1 VTWHSLL
8 WLAARITGLS
18 AAGVIATTLVAGIA
32 LRNSLFGGWLRLR
45 DLGAIHRFLTWSW
58 APLICLHVGVV
69 LLDPI
74 SRIRPLDVLLPFGV
88 TYGALA
94 VGFGTLAFDLLLLI
108 AAASY
113 MPGML
118 GWRTWRWIHRLTYA
132 LVCLVIV
139 HALLAGTDLAR
150 PLVRSAFVAIATFT
164 LVMSAAR
171 VTLGRL
177 GRPSIES

>member
-18 AAGVIATTLVAGIA
+18 ASGVIAATLVTGIA
-32 LRNSLFGGWLRLR
+32 LRNSLFSGWLHLR
-45 DLGAIHRFLTWSW
+45 DLGTIHRFLTWSW
-58 APLICLHVGVV
+58 APLICLHVAVV

-108 AAASY
+108 TAASY
-113 MPGML
+113 MPGIL
-118 GWRTWRWIHRLTYA
+118 GWRTWRRVHRLTYV

-164 LVMSAAR
+164 LVMAAAR